1 MAFGV
6 PGGAVGAPVH
16 CWEWDQMAFKSDFQL
31 KQFYDSFYLFSPAC
45 TEVKGAAEDT
55 TNLHEQK

>member
-1 MAFGV
+1 
-6 PGGAVGAPVH
+6 
-16 CWEWDQMAFKSDFQL
+16 MAFKGDFQL